1 MILTR
6 PSRRAGGFAL
16 PLRALVCTSTCAVL
30 GLPLLAACTN
40 NAPAEKPGAGGAP
53 NPRAL
58 TVQATDTECK
68 LSATSAPSGTLTFAN
83 GTVNTTLAV
92 LGQGGSQPA
101 LSASP
106 SLPSGKSSAT
116 VTGTGATVNVGAAA
130 TSTISVAKGS
140 AYNRNWKFS

>member
-1 MILTR
+1 MIMTR

-16 PLRALVCTSTCAVL
+16 PVRALLCTSTCAVL

-68 LSATSAPSGTLTFAN
+68 AFRHERPVGNSHLRGDERRQQ
-83 GTVNTTLAV
+83 GERV
-92 LGQGGSQPA
+92 LPLRPGRHCA
-101 LSASP
+101 
-106 SLPSGKSSAT
+106 SSAKWK
-116 VTGTGATVNVGAAA
+116 
-130 TSTISVAKGS
+130 ISARALRGS
-140 AYNRNWKFS
+140 WC